1 MSYIG
6 NVFRETSENQNFRK
20 VLFTGKRSQLV
31 VMNIPVGGEVGEETH
46 QNVEQTLFFLNGS
59 GKAILDGQESAISAG
74 DAVVVT
80 PGTKHNFINTGSE
93 PLEIFTV
100 YAPPNHIDGRIH
112 RTKAEA
118 DFDREDEEF
127 GEKVGGG
134 Y

>member
-6 NVFRETSENQNFRK
+6 NVFRETSENENFRK

-31 VMNIPVGGEVGEETH
+31 VMKIPVGGEVGEETH
-46 QNVEQTLFFLNGS
+46 QNVEQTLFFLKGS
-59 GKAILDGQESAISAG
+59 AKAILDGQESLIATG
-74 DAVVVT
+74 EAVVVT
-80 PGTKHNFINTGSE
+80 PGTKHNFVNTGDE

-100 YAPPNHIDGRIH
+100 YAPANHIEGRIH
-112 RTKAEA
+112 RTKTEA
-118 DFDREDEEF
+118 DADREDEEF